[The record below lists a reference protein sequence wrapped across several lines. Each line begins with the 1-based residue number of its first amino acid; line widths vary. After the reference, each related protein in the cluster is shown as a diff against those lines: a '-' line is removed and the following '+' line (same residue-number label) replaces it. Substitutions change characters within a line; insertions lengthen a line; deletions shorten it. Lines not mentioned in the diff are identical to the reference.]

1 MCSGDAATAGLGT
14 ILWELLSWNL
24 RKPLSLVQGVVKGR
38 GGEFTR
44 EGGGK
49 GARMLIILLKVYLEV
64 LTSEFFQY
72 ITKLNISETVNN
84 TFINENQIKL
94 GGTMDVIVSNSG
106 LFFPI
111 WFLHLPCSCA
121 FSMHHPPPPRYNT
134 NTDSYPRTVFQKPEK
149 CGSI

>member
-1 MCSGDAATAGLGT
+1 M
-14 ILWELLSWNL
+14 
-24 RKPLSLVQGVVKGR
+24 SLVQGVVKGR
-38 GGEFTR
+38 GGEFSR

-49 GARMLIILLKVYLEV
+49 GARMLIILLKVYLEL

-106 LFFPI
+106 LFFRI
-111 WFLHLPCSCA
+111 WFLHLPCSYA
-121 FSMHHPPPPRYNT
+121 FSMYPLPPPHT
-134 NTDSYPRTVFQKPEK
+134 HT
-149 CGSI
+149 I